1 MGPKILLKKQG
12 PQNSLL
18 FPLILWST
26 SGLLVYLMESS
37 EPTCVTDGLIYGS
50 AALNCMGKSSTCFV
64 PGAIKDQVDVSLL
77 IHRTE
82 SHDTHVGKGQPA
94 TSRQAQQQAWTILH
108 SELCR
113 GYSVWDGQV
122 TTEALMGRTA
132 WLCRDWAG
140 GDCVPSFHGC
150 LLFGVKC
157 HELPSPERLKM

>member
-64 PGAIKDQVDVSLL
+64 PGAIQDQVDVSLL

-94 TSRQAQQQAWTILH
+94 ARPSSRPGPSFTVSFA
-108 SELCR
+108 
-113 GYSVWDGQV
+113 VV
-122 TTEALMGRTA
+122 TLYGMGR
-132 WLCRDWAG
+132 
-140 GDCVPSFHGC
+140 
-150 LLFGVKC
+150 
-157 HELPSPERLKM
+157 